1 MLRFFRQLLYWVSSM
16 KQYSLITINES
27 DFGIASGSR
36 DKAWVIGEISLSCEL
51 TYVYNIRSVC
61 CLIYRQVNVFAIYG
75 QLGCFVR
82 HAFPPIVT
90 AVPIRISQTL
100 QADFFLFSVCVALLN
115 KLCQGEQVIRAQPM
129 RQILVDE
136 PEVHFLS
143 KLVLA
148 AR

>member
-16 KQYSLITINES
+16 KQYSLISINES

-36 DKAWVIGEISLSCEL
+36 DEAWVIGEISLSCEL
-51 TYVYNIRSVC
+51 PTSTTSGPFVASYGKSMSLLSMVSLAVYPSCVS
-61 CLIYRQVNVFAIYG
+61 
-75 QLGCFVR
+75 
-82 HAFPPIVT
+82 PIVT

-136 PEVHFLS
+136 
-143 KLVLA
+143 
-148 AR
+148 